1 MNPAR
6 YFKSVASLQFV
17 QVTALAVCM
26 SVIFSGCAVLEGFSS
41 GKKIREDVKPLYSAT
56 SPEFRQATGS
66 LLSGNFLPGNN
77 IVTLVNGNQIFP
89 AMLQGIRSAKRTINF
104 ETYVFW
110 NGEVAQQF
118 VDALVERARAGVKVN
133 MILDAQGTNKMGLTN
148 LERLRSAGIDV
159 AKYHKLFWWDIRR
172 YNNRSHRKLL
182 IVDGKVAFIG
192 GVGIAD
198 EWSGH
203 AESPKHWRDNH
214 YKVTGPV
221 VAQLQGI
228 FMDNWLKTRGTVL
241 HGADYFPPLS
251 QTGSYLAQAF
261 KSSPRQGDID
271 IHLMYLLAIASA
283 QKTLRIENAY
293 FLPDP
298 MTRDELIA
306 AAKRGV
312 KVEIVVPGKHI
323 DQKLVRLASRRHWPA
338 LIQAGA
344 KIYEYQPTMVHVKLM
359 IVDDIF
365 VSVGSGNFDNRS
377 IRLNDEANL
386 DVLDRDF
393 AAKQTRLFEMDKR
406 NSREVTVDKGGGLI
420 FAAPFE
426 QAAGVASP
434 EL

>member
-1 MNPAR
+1 
-6 YFKSVASLQFV
+6 LQ
-17 QVTALAVCM
+17 A
-26 SVIFSGCAVLEGFSS
+26 
-41 GKKIREDVKPLYSAT
+41 IR
-56 SPEFRQATGS
+56 
-66 LLSGNFLPGNN
+66 N
-77 IVTLVNGNQIFP
+77 
-89 AMLQGIRSAKRTINF
+89 AKRTINF

-110 NGEVAQQF
+110 DGEIGRQF
-118 VDALVERARAGVKVN
+118 TEALAERATAGVKVN
-133 MILDAQGTNKMGLTN
+133 AILDAQGTNKMGLGN
-148 LERLRSAGIDV
+148 LSRLRNAGVDV
-159 AKYHKLFWWDIRR
+159 AKYHSLFWWDIRR

-182 IVDGKVAFIG
+182 IIDGKLAFTG

-198 EWSGH
+198 EWTGY

-214 YKVTGPV
+214 YKITGPI
-221 VAQLQGI
+221 VAQLQAI
-228 FMDNWLKTRGTVL
+228 FMDNWLKTRGIVL
-241 HGADYFPPLS
+241 HGPDYFPPLG
-251 QTGSYLAQAF
+251 QTGFYLAQAF

-298 MTRDELIA
+298 LMRDELIA

-312 KVEIVVPGKHI
+312 KVEVVVPGKHI
-323 DQKLVRLASRRHWPA
+323 DQKLVRLASRRHWPS
-338 LIQAGA
+338 LIQAGI

-386 DVLDRDF
+386 DVLSRDF
-393 AAKQTRLFEMDKR
+393 AAKQTHLFEMDKR
-406 NSREVTVDKGGGLI
+406 NSREVTLDKAGDLI

-426 QAAGVASP
+426 HAAGLASP
-434 EL
+434 QL